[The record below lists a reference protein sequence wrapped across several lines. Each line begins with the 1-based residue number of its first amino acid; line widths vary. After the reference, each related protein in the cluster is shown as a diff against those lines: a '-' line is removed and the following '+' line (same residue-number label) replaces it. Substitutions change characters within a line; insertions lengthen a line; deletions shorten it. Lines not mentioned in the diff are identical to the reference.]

1 VKSVVSFPPT
11 SPPWSTLFIFL
22 LAATISF
29 LLSLANRLT
38 TDPEQTKAWRKEI
51 AEWNEQLREAR
62 KSGNKK
68 QMEKLMKKQQY
79 ILQIQAKMSW
89 QSMKVSFLFFIPL
102 MIVWYTLSG
111 IYFKEGVPPLAYFPG
126 IGPQLLWFHSL
137 FWWYLLCSFLF
148 STLFSHLSGLTSVE

>member
-1 VKSVVSFPPT
+1 MSFPPT
-11 SPPWSTLFIFL
+11 EAPWSTLFIFL

-38 TDPEQTKAWRKEI
+38 TDPEKTKAWRREI
-51 AEWNEQLREAR
+51 AEWNEQLCKAR
-62 KSGNKK
+62 RSGDKK
-68 QMEKLMKKQQY
+68 QIEKLMKKQQY

-102 MIVWYTLSG
+102 MIVWSFLGG
-111 IYFKEGVPPLAYFPG
+111 IYGGTEIAFFPG
-126 IGPQLLWFHSL
+126 IGFQLWFPSL

-148 STLFSHLSGLTSVE
+148 STLFSHLLGISTVE

>member
-1 VKSVVSFPPT
+1 MSFPPT

-22 LAATISF
+22 LAATIS
-29 LLSLANRLT
+29 LLISLANRLT
-38 TDPEQTKAWRKEI
+38 TDPEKTKAWRKEI

-102 MIVWYTLSG
+102 MIVWYFLGWTYG
-111 IYFKEGVPPLAYFPG
+111 GTEIAYFPG
-126 IGPQLLWFHSL
+126 IGSQLFWLSSL
-137 FWWYLLCSFLF
+137 FWWYLLCSLLF
-148 STLFSHLSGLTSVE
+148 STLFSHLLGLTSVE

>member
-1 VKSVVSFPPT
+1 MSFPPT
-11 SPPWSTLFIFL
+11 ETPWSTLFIFI
-22 LAATISF
+22 LAATVSF
-29 LLSLANRLT
+29 LISLANRLT
-38 TDPEQTKAWRKEI
+38 TDPEKTKAWRKEI

-89 QSMKVSFLFFIPL
+89 QSMKVTFLFFIPL
-102 MIVWYTLSG
+102 MIVWYFLGWTYGKAG
-111 IYFKEGVPPLAYFPG
+111 IAYFPG
-126 IGPQLLWFHSL
+126 VGSVFTIGPFSFPSL

-148 STLFSHLSGLTSVE
+148 STLFSHLLGLTSVE

>member
-1 VKSVVSFPPT
+1 MSFPPT
-11 SPPWSTLFIFL
+11 EAPWSTLFIFL

-38 TDPEQTKAWRKEI
+38 TDPEKTKAWRREI
-51 AEWNEQLREAR
+51 AEWNEQLRKAR
-62 KSGNKK
+62 RSGDKK
-68 QMEKLMKKQQY
+68 QIEKLMKKQQY

-102 MIVWYTLSG
+102 MIVWSFLGG
-111 IYFKEGVPPLAYFPG
+111 IYGGTEIAFFPG
-126 IGPQLLWFHSL
+126 IGSQLWFPSL

-148 STLFSHLSGLTSVE
+148 STLFSHLLGISTVE

>member
-1 VKSVVSFPPT
+1 MAFPPT
-11 SPPWSTLFIFL
+11 EAPWSTLFIFI

-29 LLSLANRLT
+29 LISLVNRLT
-38 TDPEQTKAWRKEI
+38 TDPEKTKAWRREI
-51 AEWNEQLREAR
+51 AEWNEQLRKAR
-62 KSGNKK
+62 RSGDKK

-102 MIVWYTLSG
+102 MIVWSFLGG
-111 IYFKEGVPPLAYFPG
+111 IYGGTEIAYFPG
-126 IGPQLLWFHSL
+126 IGSVFTIGPFSFPSL

-148 STLFSHLSGLTSVE
+148 STLFSHLLGISTVE